1 MGMRRRARELALQLL
16 YQHEHTGADLDVMQT
31 DFDEWTGSND
41 GVRDFADFLLRGTL
55 ANLEKL
61 DEELALQTAHW
72 RLERLAAVDRNI
84 LRLAMFELMH
94 DTDTP
99 PAVVIDE
106 AIEIAKKFGAEESGR
121 FVNGVLDGFIKR
133 RIDASRRRI

>member
-16 YQHEHTGADLDVMQT
+16 YQHEHTGADLDVMQR
-31 DFDEWTGSND
+31 DFDEWTGASD
-41 GVRDFADFLLRGTL
+41 GVREFADVLLRGTL
-55 ANLEKL
+55 SQLEKL

-84 LRLAMFELMH
+84 LRLAMYELMH
-94 DTDTP
+94 EPDTP

-133 RIDASRRRI
+133 RADAR

>member
-1 MGMRRRARELALQLL
+1 MDGCIHRGAGIRRL
-16 YQHEHTGADLDVMQT
+16 
-31 DFDEWTGSND
+31 
-41 GVRDFADFLLRGTL
+41 
-55 ANLEKL
+55 
-61 DEELALQTAHW
+61 
-72 RLERLAAVDRNI
+72 AVDRNI

-94 DTDTP
+94 EPDTP

-133 RIDASRRRI
+133 RADAR

>member
-16 YQHEHTGADLDVMQT
+16 YQHEHTSADLEIMQR
-31 DFDEWTGSND
+31 DFDEWSSSTD
-41 GVRDFADFLLRGTL
+41 GVREFADFLLRGTL

-61 DEELALQTAHW
+61 DEELSLQTAHW

-84 LRLAMFELMH
+84 LRLALFELTH
-94 DTDTP
+94 VPDTP

-106 AIEIAKKFGAEESGR
+106 AIEIAKKYGAEESGR
-121 FVNGVLDGFIKR
+121 FVNGVLDGFVKR
-133 RIDASRRRI
+133 RCDSK